1 MFRNLNSFLNN
12 EIYKVSLLPNKVH
25 ILNYKSI
32 IDINSNS
39 VIIKLDTNLCKI
51 YGSDIKLVKLDK
63 KELLISGIFER
74 ININEK

>member
-12 EIYKVSLLPNKVH
+12 ETYKVSLLPNKVH

-39 VIIKLDTNLCKI
+39 VIIKLDKNLCKI

>member
-12 EIYKVSLLPNKVH
+12 ETYKVSLLPNKEH

-39 VIIKLDTNLCKI
+39 VIIKLDNKLCKI

>member
-12 EIYKVSLLPNKVH
+12 ETYKVSLLPNKVH

-39 VIIKLDTNLCKI
+39 VIIKLDNNLCKI
-51 YGSDIKLVKLDK
+51 YGSDIKLVKLDQ

>member
-12 EIYKVSLLPNKVH
+12 ETNKVH

-39 VIIKLDTNLCKI
+39 VIIKLDNNLCKI

>member
-1 MFRNLNSFLNN
+1 M
-12 EIYKVSLLPNKVH
+12 
-25 ILNYKSI
+25 
-32 IDINSNS
+32 
-39 VIIKLDTNLCKI
+39 I